1 MNIMTTAL
9 QAARAAILGGFH
21 VHQFFQQP
29 ATDTSHNPY
38 KIAQKAMEKL
48 ASKPEAQ
55 YALKTIDVLLIDKS
69 EQISNEQLGAID
81 IIFRKQRE
89 SENPFGGV
97 LILGAM
103 DPCQLH
109 PINQLP
115 FLTSSLILTNFVM
128 VQLQNSVRAH
138 GQTDFERL
146 QDITRMNAGIL
157 LTDPNIK
164 DEFVRLASNILTF
177 ADDWDDDRIN
187 AGMLRAYPRKVRVN
201 DALTQYILT
210 LKMKLERDNIPFCTV
225 RSVDTQKT
233 DGSSAEWSPATQ
245 TSRAKLNK
253 ELREQPEILLA

>member
-1 MNIMTTAL
+1 
-9 QAARAAILGGFH
+9 
-21 VHQFFQQP
+21 
-29 ATDTSHNPY
+29 
-38 KIAQKAMEKL
+38 
-48 ASKPEAQ
+48 
-55 YALKTIDVLLIDKS
+55 
-69 EQISNEQLGAID
+69 
-81 IIFRKQRE
+81 
-89 SENPFGGV
+89 
-97 LILGAM
+97 M

-177 ADDWDDDRIN
+177 ADDWDNDRIN

-201 DALTQYILT
+201 DAPTQYILT
-210 LKMKLERDNIPFCTV
+210 LKMKLEQDNIPFCTV

-245 TSRAKLNK
+245 TSHAKLNK
-253 ELREQPEILLA
+253 ELREQPEIVLARGATYKLTQNDREGNYCQSNIVLLLDLPSTETLRDFRAFPVWVAPPGCQRIDYNENNIPTREELISGNWREVSIGVAAQCRGCVCAEVFWLRGYNTR